1 MHAAF
6 RFLESKAA
14 YRLHAIAG
22 SPDHWRTMMRT
33 LLVPVLFALG
43 LLACQSTKNGE
54 TPPSEQASAQPVVTP
69 SSVET
74 TPAAPAPAD
83 AAPGAGEPRV
93 FTGIVARVNGVD
105 IPAEAFNA
113 EVSKVAKAGAALPAD
128 RLSRI
133 EWDALSRMIDDLL
146 VAQAV
151 KAEGVVVSDAEF
163 AAEFAKY
170 KERFKTEE
178 QYQNFLKY
186 GKTSEE
192 QIKDTVRQKAA
203 LTALLRKKADLAV
216 SDEDVRAFYEKNQR
230 FYTER
235 PSAVIKQILVRVP
248 KTADEAQTRTAD
260 EKVKVIQAALS
271 TKPFED
277 VAREHSE
284 DASAKKGGEME
295 PIVQGRYVKEVED
308 AAFAL
313 KPGEVSTPIRT
324 QLGYHVVKLVEKRP
338 ERMKAFEEVKNQIAE
353 TLANRNFYSEKRK
366 LTDELKK
373 TATIERLADIKEPQA
388 PARAATQPATPPT
401 GAVTAAP
408 SAGQ

>member
-1 MHAAF
+1 
-6 RFLESKAA
+6 
-14 YRLHAIAG
+14 
-22 SPDHWRTMMRT
+22 
-33 LLVPVLFALG
+33 
-43 LLACQSTKNGE
+43 
-54 TPPSEQASAQPVVTP
+54 
-69 SSVET
+69 
-74 TPAAPAPAD
+74 
-83 AAPGAGEPRV
+83 
-93 FTGIVARVNGVD
+93 
-105 IPAEAFNA
+105 
-113 EVSKVAKAGAALPAD
+113 
-128 RLSRI
+128 
-133 EWDALSRMIDDLL
+133 
-146 VAQAV
+146 
-151 KAEGVVVSDAEF
+151 VSDAEF